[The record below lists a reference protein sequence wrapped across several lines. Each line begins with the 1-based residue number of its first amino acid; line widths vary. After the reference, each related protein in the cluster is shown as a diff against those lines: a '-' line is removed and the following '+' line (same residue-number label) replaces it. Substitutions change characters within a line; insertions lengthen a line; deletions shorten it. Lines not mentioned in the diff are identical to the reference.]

1 MARNKIIPYDKR
13 IRSFARKLRKNM
25 TLSEVLLWQQI
36 RKRKLGVQFHRQVPM
51 DRFIV
56 DFYCHELMLAIEIDG
71 SSHDNPTRK
80 ALDEER
86 QKILEGYGV
95 QFIRISDL
103 EVKKNMDGV
112 LRQLEVKVSGLLE

>member
-13 IRSFARKLRKNM
+13 MRSFARKLRKNM

-71 SSHDNPTRK
+71 SSHDNPTKK
-80 ALDEER
+80 ALDEKR
-86 QKILEGYGV
+86 QKILEAHGV